1 MVSVLMLL
9 TKKEIKYIIKVIRSF
24 ENREILL
31 KRTTRKITSQEQGFL
46 DFLSS
51 LVSTGLPLMENVL
64 TPLAKRILVPLGL
77 TKAVSARDVA
87 IQKKIFGYGMKIL
100 IFSNEE
106 LDDIIKMF
114 KSLEEAGLL
123 IKRVS
128 EAVENEVKEQK
139 GGFLGMLA
147 ATLGASLFGNTVAGR
162 GMKSKIPER
171 EATIPGPGVIR
182 AGEGS
187 IRGSEGTTRVGKNF

>member
-46 DFLSS
+46 DFLSP
-51 LVSTGLPLMENVL
+51 LMSTGLPLMENVL

-123 IKRVS
+123 IKCVS
-128 EAVENEVKEQK
+128 EAVENEVKKQK

-147 ATLGASLFGNTVAGR
+147 ATLGASLFGNMVAGR
-162 GMKSKIPER
+162 GMKSKMPER

>member
-64 TPLAKRILVPLGL
+64 TSLAKRILVPLGL

-114 KSLEEAGLL
+114 KFLEEAGLL

-147 ATLGASLFGNTVAGR
+147 ATLGASLFGNMVAGR

-171 EATIPGPGVIR
+171 EATIPGPGVTR
-182 AGEGS
+182 AGEGF
-187 IRGSEGTTRVGKNF
+187 IRGSEGTTRVG